1 MTSTTAAT
9 TFTTTRGNRRA
20 TPSVWTAPENVH
32 AVLDRAD
39 DIPDGH
45 ITLSVYDSFG
55 NEHVAARAS
64 VSNVTDPMAWL
75 LSSIDTTLRVH
86 GDECRHLRV
95 RVWERSGVGAMG
107 AKFKA
112 PDPASL
118 VVPAGGASR
127 SGGGSMSASRPAP
140 RTEIRRADR
149 PATRVP
155 DRAVPR
161 HVVTAPTDWSEA
173 LRRDLAQWRVRCE
186 AATARATRAEAAVAD
201 LKRRLLAREAAIA
214 SLNQRC
220 AELTEEREELNDQI
234 ETLSQLSLE
243 LQEAWGR

>member
-9 TFTTTRGNRRA
+9 TFTTTGRDRRA

-45 ITLSVYDSFG
+45 ITLSAYDRFG
-55 NEHVAARAS
+55 NEHVAARAA
-64 VSNVTDPMAWL
+64 VANVTDPMAWL

-95 RVWERSGVGAMG
+95 RVWERGGVGAMG

-118 VVPAGGASR
+118 VIPTGTGCRSAAGTA
-127 SGGGSMSASRPAP
+127 SASRPAA

-149 PATRVP
+149 TATRP
-155 DRAVPR
+155 SDRVAPR
-161 HVVTAPTDWSEA
+161 HVVTATTDPSEA

-234 ETLSQLSLE
+234 ETLSQLTLE